1 MQPED
6 ILSSVTHFS
15 SSEADFYATS
25 TNTQSVSVSEGFMTN
40 AGEKKSLIEEVIND
54 LNCVLSAN
62 STLTLN
68 GVAA

>member
-40 AGEKKSLIEEVIND
+40 AGKKSLIEEVIND
-54 LNCVLSAN
+54 LNCVQIQL
-62 STLTLN
+62 
-68 GVAA
+68 